1 MTSFR
6 LFLTENPEKSQNN
19 RVDFYFTFIDGQT
32 TMKILAVDTAT
43 TSCSVAV
50 LDKEILLAESTMV
63 RQQTHSKHLMEIIDY
78 VADLSGIAISELD
91 GFAVTR
97 GPGTFTGLRI
107 GMSAIKGLAMATG
120 KPVVGVSSLDAL
132 AMQAAPSPYL
142 ICPLIDARRGE
153 VYFSTYRFQDGYLSR
168 KMNESV
174 MPPEEAIDY
183 FDEPSIFLGNGDLL
197 HQKMLKQMMNKASYF
212 IPSYQSTIKASTV
225 AHLSMYNFEN
235 GDTDDIEALVPHYIR
250 KPDAELE

>member
-1 MTSFR
+1 
-6 LFLTENPEKSQNN
+6 
-19 RVDFYFTFIDGQT
+19 
-32 TMKILAVDTAT
+32 MKILAVDTAT
-43 TSCSVAV
+43 ISCSVAV

-63 RQQTHSKHLMEIIDY
+63 RQQTHSIHLMEMIDY
-78 VADLSGIAISELD
+78 VAGLSGLA
-91 GFAVTR
+91 FAVTI

-132 AMQAAPSPYL
+132 AMQAVPSPYL

-174 MPPEEAIDY
+174 MPPEEAADY
-183 FDEPSIFLGNGDLL
+183 FDEPCVFLGNGAFLY
-197 HQKMLKQMMNKASYF
+197 QKMLKQKMNKAAYF
-212 IPSYQSTIKASTV
+212 IPSYRSTIKASTV
-225 AHLSMYNFEN
+225 AYLSMYNFEN
-235 GDTDDIEALVPHYIR
+235 GDTDDIGTLAPHYIR
-250 KPDAELE
+250 KPDAKLE

>member
-1 MTSFR
+1 
-6 LFLTENPEKSQNN
+6 
-19 RVDFYFTFIDGQT
+19 
-32 TMKILAVDTAT
+32 MKILAVDTAT
-43 TSCSVAV
+43 ISCSVAV

-63 RQQTHSKHLMEIIDY
+63 RQQTHSKHLMEMIDY
-78 VADLSGIAISELD
+78 VAGLSGLAISELD
-91 GFAVTR
+91 GFAVTC

-174 MPPEEAIDY
+174 MSPEEAVDY
-183 FDEPSIFLGNGDLL
+183 FDEPCVFLGNGALL
-197 HQKMLKQMMNKASYF
+197 YQKMLKQIMNKAAYF
-212 IPSYQSTIKASTV
+212 IPSYRSSIKASTV
-225 AHLSMYNFEN
+225 AYLSMNNFEN
-235 GDTDDIEALVPHYIR
+235 GDTDDIGTLVPHYIR